1 MPTGLAARLLKE
13 KDESMR
19 RTHPRQRG
27 TVAAQAV
34 LAIILAAGTASADVA
49 AVTLRPDVRY
59 QTIMGWSAMP
69 WYPGVSPEVRD
80 QVLDEAV
87 DDLGLTWVHWTV
99 PSGNRS
105 SGLSWELVNDDG
117 DPLHVNWPAFG
128 TGPVDRSIRTWVLPF
143 KRRVEARGQRFGM
156 AITQTFHNRGSTG
169 IVPSWL
175 LANPGE
181 FAEYCTSLLLHL
193 KNVHGLDV
201 AYTVICKDAGDSDDN
216 PFEAPVVAEMIKAL
230 GPRLAALGLPTK
242 VLYPE
247 CHDADTCW
255 RFIQA
260 ARDDEEL
267 WPFVGMVGYHLY
279 GGEAL
284 NTDRPKI
291 RQFALAKGLPTGHA
305 GSDGISLAAPYDDLT
320 LGGVSYWSIGGLGG
334 PGGGGGNFQ
343 IHLNGTSFSRGAQYW
358 QYRQVTHYVR
368 PGAVRVDTASD
379 SPAVRPLAFVHNG
392 RTTVVLIRQ
401 PVAAQ
406 APPAAGATPA
416 QPLPVTIRNLP
427 AGTYGLS
434 RTTGAGPYE
443 ELGVRTVGPDGLLT
457 VDVPVDC
464 VLTAY
469 PHQGGNLPPTVTAWE
484 AQPNF
489 LTRPGS
495 GIRLSAAAVD
505 PELNR
510 LTYRWSV
517 TRQPPGARAT
527 LADPQSAATPASGLT
542 AAGRYA
548 FTVEV
553 GDGTNQVKRDVLLN
567 VYEGNQ
573 PPMLL
578 DVHNRLPVMVTLPQG
593 ETELRGGALDL
604 EDDKV
609 TFRWSVVRQP
619 AGSDVRLETS
629 GDAKCKVTG
638 ITKAGDHV
646 FRLEASDGAGTVAA
660 DLTVPVFPVNSAPV
674 IQSARAEPATLRL
687 PDSMTTL
694 SAMTSDP
701 DGDVISH
708 WWRIKKQPDGSK
720 PVFSKQGAS
729 DTTVAGLTVAGA
741 YVFELTVVD
750 RTMFAT
756 REVTVTV
763 APKGPAAR
771 PAANR

>member
-1 MPTGLAARLLKE
+1 
-13 KDESMR
+13 MR

-105 SGLSWELVNDDG
+105 SGLSWEPVNDDG

-181 FAEYCTSLLLHL
+181 FAEYCTALLLHL

-247 CHDADTCW
+247 CHDANTCW

-260 ARDDEEL
+260 ARDDEDL

-284 NTDRPKI
+284 NTDRPRI

-305 GSDGISLAAPYDDLT
+305 GSDGINLAALVDDLT

-358 QYRQVTHYVR
+358 QYRQVMHYVR
-368 PGAVRVDTASD
+368 PGAVRVEAASD

-392 RTTVVLIRQ
+392 RTTVVLTRQ

-443 ELGVRTVGPDGLLT
+443 ELCVRTVGSDGLLT

-469 PHQGGNLPPTVTAWE
+469 PHPGGNLPPTVVAWE
-484 AQPNF
+484 AQPGF
-489 LTRPGS
+489 LKVPASRVRLLAAGRDPERD
-495 GIRLSAAAVD
+495 RLS
-505 PELNR
+505 
-510 LTYRWSV
+510 YSWSV
-517 TRQPPGARAT
+517 TAQPRGARAAI
-527 LADPQSAATPASGLT
+527 ADPQSSSTEATGLT
-542 AAGRYA
+542 AAGRYV
-548 FTVEV
+548 FTVAV
-553 GDGTNQVKRDVLLN
+553 SDGTSTVRRQVLLN
-567 VYEGNQ
+567 VLEGNQ
-573 PPMLL
+573 PPVLD
-578 DVHNRLPVMVTLPQG
+578 DVHSRLPVVLTLPDS
-593 ETELRGGALDL
+593 TVELRGGAMDL
-604 EDDKV
+604 EGDKV
-609 TFRWSVVRQP
+609 SFRWSLVSEP
-619 AGSDVRLETS
+619 AGSAVRLES
-629 GDAKCKVTG
+629 PGEAKCKVSNISKPG
-638 ITKAGDHV
+638 SLVLK
-646 FRLEASDGAGTVAA
+646 LEASDGTSTVAEE
-660 DLTVPVFPVNSAPV
+660 LTVPVHPVNAAPV
-674 IQSARAEPATLRL
+674 IDAAQATPATLA
-687 PDSMTTL
+687 PSDGTTL
-694 SAMTSDP
+694 LSATTRDP
-701 DGDVISH
+701 DGDCISH
-708 WWRIKKQPDGSK
+708 WWRVKACPPGAR
-720 PVFSKQGAS
+720 PVFAVQSGR
-729 DTTVAGLTVAGA
+729 DTKVSGLTVEGA
-741 YVFELTVVD
+741 YEFELTVVD
-750 RTMFAT
+750 RTKSAT
-756 REVTVTV
+756 RKVVVTVV
-763 APKGPAAR
+763 AKRGTLGH
-771 PAANR
+771 